1 IASLPPP
8 SLAVRSGRRRPS
20 PSVGPHSATGAG
32 RGRLR
37 AGSLGGVTEQTPPAV
52 DGTKA
57 GLAKTMLLYTG
68 LRLAM
73 FAVIAAAI
81 YYGVSAV
88 VGEFP
93 LLLAA
98 LFALIISLPLSMI
111 VLTDLR
117 KKLNRQIAA
126 V

>member
-1 IASLPPP
+1 M
-8 SLAVRSGRRRPS
+8 
-20 PSVGPHSATGAG
+20 
-32 RGRLR
+32 
-37 AGSLGGVTEQTPPAV
+37 

-81 YYGVSAV
+81 YFGVGAV
-88 VGEFP
+88 VGQFP

-126 V
+126 VEENRRTYRAEMESRLRGDDA

>member
-1 IASLPPP
+1 M
-8 SLAVRSGRRRPS
+8 
-20 PSVGPHSATGAG
+20 
-32 RGRLR
+32 
-37 AGSLGGVTEQTPPAV
+37 

-126 V
+126 VEENRRAYRAEMESRLRGDDA

>member
-1 IASLPPP
+1 M
-8 SLAVRSGRRRPS
+8 
-20 PSVGPHSATGAG
+20 
-32 RGRLR
+32 
-37 AGSLGGVTEQTPPAV
+37 

-68 LRLAM
+68 LRLLM
-73 FAVIAAAI
+73 FAAIAAAI
-81 YYGVSAV
+81 YYGVGAV
-88 VGEFP
+88 VGQFP

-126 V
+126 FEENRRTYRTEMESRLRGDDA